1 MNTPHNIKLPD
12 RRPSTYACESINKSV
27 CEETIPSL
35 TTAERRSAYAEI
47 GQALFAAHSEID
59 LARKRQ
65 SLPADALSYRPM
77 DYQWLGKVRRLIAG
91 LSELLYV
98 IRQYESGLA
107 PHAIEIDSER
117 KRRIAER
124 RTRRQQN
131 YIDAFT
137 CQVVTEVGTEKMTEM
152 LRQAGLTADRWTEE
166 DEKHE
171 PGLIRQRMGY

>member
-1 MNTPHNIKLPD
+1 MNTPQRITLPD
-12 RRPSTYACESINKSV
+12 KRPSTYPCESINKSI

-59 LARKRQ
+59 LAHKR
-65 SLPADALSYRPM
+65 AALDSNALAYRPM
-77 DYQWLGKVRRLIAG
+77 DYRWLGKVRRLAAG
-91 LSELLYV
+91 LSELLYL
-98 IRQYESGLA
+98 IRQYEAGLA
-107 PHAIEIDSER
+107 PHAIELDSER

-137 CQVVTEVGTEKMTEM
+137 GIVAAEVGNEKLSDM
-152 LRQAGLTADRWTEE
+152 LRYAGLLADQWTEA
-166 DEKHE
+166 DEKQE
-171 PGLIRQRMGY
+171 PGLVRQRMGY